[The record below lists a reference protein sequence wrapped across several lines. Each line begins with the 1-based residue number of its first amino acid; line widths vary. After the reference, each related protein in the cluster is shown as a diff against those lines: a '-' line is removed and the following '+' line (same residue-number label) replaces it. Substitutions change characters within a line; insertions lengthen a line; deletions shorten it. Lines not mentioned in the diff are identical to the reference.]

1 MATGPATTLSS
12 WFLEPKGYED
22 LEHKDDDGTG
32 SDMSPYG
39 EPRMTGFPDE
49 SEQKTYWE
57 GAEGRR
63 SPDHPVVAAFADPKV
78 DFVRRSLDGPEAVG
92 QVLDVGCGNG
102 FFTRP
107 FAAWQPCVALDFSLQ
122 MLRLNA
128 VDVAKICGSALELP
142 FRDNAFGLVFC
153 SNLLHHVSNP
163 ADALVEMKRTSSRYV
178 VVSEPNRTNPFMF
191 AFGALKAAERGTLRF
206 SRRYMLRIAARAG
219 LEVVQV
225 RTMGGVLPNKTPKS
239 LLWLF
244 KLLDGGWPLAF
255 YHVMVCRHG

>member
-1 MATGPATTLSS
+1 
-12 WFLEPKGYED
+12 
-22 LEHKDDDGTG
+22 
-32 SDMSPYG
+32 
-39 EPRMTGFPDE
+39 MTGFPDQ

-57 GAEGRR
+57 GTDSRR

-78 DFVRRSLDGPEAVG
+78 DFVRRLLDSPEEVG
-92 QVLDVGCGNG
+92 RVLDVGCGNG

-107 FAAWQPCVALDFSLQ
+107 LAAWRPCVALDFSPQ
-122 MLRLNA
+122 MLCLNT
-128 VDVAKICGSALELP
+128 VDVVKICGSALELP
-142 FRDNAFGLVFC
+142 FRDSAFDLVFC
-153 SNLLHHVSNP
+153 SNLLHHVPDP

-178 VVSEPNRTNPFMF
+178 VVSEPNRTNPLMF

-206 SRRYMLRIAARAG
+206 SRRYMLRIAEQAG

-225 RTMGGVLPNKTPKS
+225 RTMGGVLPNRTLKS

-255 YHVMVCRHG
+255 YHVMVCRKR